1 MKKIIIISILVLAIA
16 AVVGAVVFL
25 PKSTEP
31 DKEVKDPLYV
41 SMEDDANPVT
51 EDDIKEQQ
59 EIEDYA
65 RVKAVEYFKTA
76 YPDSKNVLIDS
87 VEWYF
92 TDDSDLNNL
101 LARAS
106 IVDSNEVLIKDM
118 IVLELST
125 TTPSELLRI
134 YKPDERYSL

>member
-1 MKKIIIISILVLAIA
+1 MKKIIIISILVLTIA

-65 RVKAVEYFKTA
+65 RVKAVEYFKTT

-92 TDDSDLNNL
+92 TDDNDLNNL

-106 IVDSNEVLIKDM
+106 IIGSDGVLIKDM
-118 IVLELST
+118 IVLEIST
-125 TTPSELLRI
+125 VKPPELLRT
-134 YKPDERYSL
+134 YEPDERYSL

>member
-65 RVKAVEYFKTA
+65 RVKAVEYFKTT

-106 IVDSNEVLIKDM
+106 IVNSNEVLIKDM

-125 TTPSELLRI
+125 TTPRELLRI